1 MKLPNLVV
9 IGALCVVGVALA
21 ASSADAALV
30 ADETLS
36 LKQPGPEL
44 TSPVLA
50 LLGRAQPVLVATH
63 EVSIGHIPH
72 QGLVQESYQRRPHI
86 QECKGGVK
94 TAAEAVTRPNEPAY
108 GQYRHTAG
116 ADPHVYA
123 YC

>member
-1 MKLPNLVV
+1 MKLRVAV
-9 IGALCVVGVALA
+9 IGALCVGFGLVA
-21 ASSADAALV
+21 SGADAALV

-36 LKQPGPEL
+36 LKQSGPEL

-50 LLGRAQPVLVATH
+50 LQDRAQPVLVATH

-94 TAAEAVTRPNEPAY
+94 TASEAVTRPNEPAY
-108 GQYRHTAG
+108 GRYRHTASD
-116 ADPHVYA
+116 DPYVYA